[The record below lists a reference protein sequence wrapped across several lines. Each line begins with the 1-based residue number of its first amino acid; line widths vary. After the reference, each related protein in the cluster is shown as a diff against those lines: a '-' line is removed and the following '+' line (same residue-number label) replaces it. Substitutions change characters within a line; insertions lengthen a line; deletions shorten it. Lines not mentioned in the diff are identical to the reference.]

1 MTSSNNEP
9 VSKKKKSLK
18 ARKPASAEAADR
30 KPSDMFLTN
39 GRANEANKNT
49 EADRSSNK
57 LANLE
62 SPTEELKALVTL
74 YKSGKFE
81 DAVAGAEAMLAVFP
95 NSSDILNLL
104 GTANSVLHRYD
115 LAIETYRRILKI
127 DPKNAL
133 VYNNMGNAF
142 RGKGDLETAIDCYQK
157 ALKINPSDVNSHNN
171 LGVALTEVE
180 NFDDALKYLWK
191 SLKIQPGN
199 ANTHCKIGTTL
210 VKKGELDQAIQSFE
224 KALEI
229 DPNLLEAHN
238 NMGVAF
244 DSKGAL
250 KAAIASYDK
259 TIAIDPLNVT
269 AHFDKALL
277 LLKLQDFKAGW
288 PMYEYRWKKS
298 KFNSVPIVTS
308 RPKWRLGDQNR
319 VLVWGEQGLGDEV
332 MFASLIPDLYAAC
345 SHLIIRADK
354 RLIPIFKRSFPAD
367 IEYYTNAETVSEK
380 SHDAHIAAGS
390 LPKYFRQTLASYEKA
405 AQGYLSA
412 DKAKTAVL
420 RDKLLGDEDEI
431 LIGLSWHSTSNRM
444 FAQKRRIPLGQLA
457 TMFHATN
464 VKFVSLQYGNV
475 TAEINQVKKE
485 HGIDVAQVAEID
497 NFHDIDG
504 LAALI
509 SACDRIISIDN
520 VTVHL
525 AGALGK
531 ATDALLPRV
540 NSWRWGLDPNNSYW
554 YRSVRLRRQ
563 TEREDWGEVLAQ
575 FS

>member
-18 ARKPASAEAADR
+18 ARKPANAEAADR
-30 KPSDMFLTN
+30 KPSDMFSTN
-39 GRANEANKNT
+39 DRANKANKNT
-49 EADRSSNK
+49 EVGRASSK

-74 YKSGKFE
+74 YKNGKFE

-115 LAIETYRRILKI
+115 LAIETYQRILKI

-142 RGKGDLETAIDCYQK
+142 RGTGDLETAIDCYQK
-157 ALKINPSDVNSHNN
+157 ALKIDPSDVNSHNN
-171 LGVALTEVE
+171 LGVALTEFE

-191 SLKIQPGN
+191 SLKLQPGN

-210 VKKGELDQAIQSFE
+210 LKKEELDQAIQSFE

-244 DSKGAL
+244 YRKGAL
-250 KAAIASYDK
+250 KAAIACHDK
-259 TIAIDPLNVT
+259 TIAIDPYNGT
-269 AHFDKALL
+269 AHLAKAEL

-298 KFNSVPIVTS
+298 KLDSTPLVTR
-308 RPKWRLGDQNR
+308 RPEWRFGDQSR

-332 MFASLIPDLYAAC
+332 MFASLIPDIYAAC
-345 SHLIIRADK
+345 SKLIVKANS
-354 RLIPIFKRSFPAD
+354 RLIPIFKRSFPTD
-367 IEYYTNAETVSEK
+367 IEYYPNEETVPEEIY
-380 SHDAHIAAGS
+380 DTHIPMGS
-390 LPKYFRQTLASYEKA
+390 LPKYFRQNLNSFEPAS
-405 AQGYLSA
+405 QGFLSA
-412 DKAKTAVL
+412 DKAKTAAL
-420 RDKLLGDEDEI
+420 RDKLLEDEAEI
-431 LIGLSWHSTSNRM
+431 LIGLSWHSKSNLM
-444 FAQKRRIPLGQLA
+444 FAQNRRIPLGQLA

-464 VKFVSLQYGNV
+464 IKFVSLQYGNV
-475 TAEINQVKKE
+475 IAEINQVKAE
-485 HGIDVAQVAEID
+485 HGIDVAQVAAID

-531 ATDALLPRV
+531 GIDVLLPRV
-540 NSWRWGLDPNNSYW
+540 SNWRWGLDPNSSYW

-563 TEREDWGEVLAQ
+563 SECEDWGEVLAR

>member
-18 ARKPASAEAADR
+18 ARKPANAEAADR
-30 KPSDMFLTN
+30 KPSDMFSTN
-39 GRANEANKNT
+39 DRANKANKNT
-49 EADRSSNK
+49 EVGRPSSK
-57 LANLE
+57 LVNLE

-74 YKSGKFE
+74 YKNGKFE

-115 LAIETYRRILKI
+115 LAIETYQRILKI

-142 RGKGDLETAIDCYQK
+142 RGTGDLETAIDCYQK
-157 ALKINPSDVNSHNN
+157 ALKIDPSDVNSHNN
-171 LGVALTEVE
+171 LGVALTEFE
-180 NFDDALKYLWK
+180 NYDDALKYLWK
-191 SLKIQPGN
+191 SLKLQPGN

-210 VKKGELDQAIQSFE
+210 LKKEELDQAIQSFE

-244 DSKGAL
+244 YRKGAL
-250 KAAIASYDK
+250 KAAIACYDK
-259 TIAIDPLNVT
+259 TIAIDPYYGT
-269 AHFDKALL
+269 ALFDKAVL

-298 KFNSVPIVTS
+298 KLDSTPLVT
-308 RPKWRLGDQNR
+308 RKPEWRLGEQNR

-332 MFASLIPDLYAAC
+332 MFASLIPDIYAAC
-345 SHLIIRADK
+345 SKLIVKADK

-367 IEYYTNAETVSEK
+367 IEYYTKAETVSEE

-390 LPKYFRQTLASYEKA
+390 LPKYFRQSLGSYEKA
-405 AQGYLSA
+405 SQGFLSA
-412 DKAKTAVL
+412 DKAKTAAL
-420 RDKLLGDEDEI
+420 RDKLLGNRAEI
-431 LIGLSWHSTSNRM
+431 LFGLSWHSKSSRM
-444 FAQKRRIPLGQLA
+444 FAQNRGIPLGQLA

-464 VKFVSLQYGNV
+464 IKFVSLQYGNV
-475 TAEINQVKKE
+475 TAEINQVKAE
-485 HGIDVAQVAEID
+485 HGIDVAQVAEVD
-497 NFHDIDG
+497 NYHDIDG

-531 ATDALLPRV
+531 DIDVLLPRV
-540 NSWRWGLDPNNSYW
+540 GSWRWGLDPNSSYW

-563 TEREDWGEVLAQ
+563 SEREDWGEVLAR

>member
-39 GRANEANKNT
+39 DRANEANKNT

-308 RPKWRLGDQNR
+308 GPKWRLGDQNR
-319 VLVWGEQGLGDEV
+319 VLV
-332 MFASLIPDLYAAC
+332 
-345 SHLIIRADK
+345 
-354 RLIPIFKRSFPAD
+354 
-367 IEYYTNAETVSEK
+367 
-380 SHDAHIAAGS
+380 
-390 LPKYFRQTLASYEKA
+390 
-405 AQGYLSA
+405 
-412 DKAKTAVL
+412 
-420 RDKLLGDEDEI
+420 
-431 LIGLSWHSTSNRM
+431 
-444 FAQKRRIPLGQLA
+444 
-457 TMFHATN
+457 
-464 VKFVSLQYGNV
+464 
-475 TAEINQVKKE
+475 
-485 HGIDVAQVAEID
+485 
-497 NFHDIDG
+497 
-504 LAALI
+504 
-509 SACDRIISIDN
+509 
-520 VTVHL
+520 
-525 AGALGK
+525 
-531 ATDALLPRV
+531 
-540 NSWRWGLDPNNSYW
+540 
-554 YRSVRLRRQ
+554 
-563 TEREDWGEVLAQ
+563 
-575 FS
+575 